1 MAILIA
7 TVLTAV
13 LLAIV
18 AYPVLVQRGRRA
30 AEADEPLA
38 EAIEQLRRAR
48 DRTYEEIRALQQER
62 FMRDISDQEYQ
73 AQLEAL
79 RAQAARLIQQQR
91 DMQAGL
97 PPTGERADANP
108 EHHTPQG
115 ADG

>member
-30 AEADEPLA
+30 AEADEPLT
-38 EAIEQLRRAR
+38 EAVEQLRRAR

-62 FMRDISDQEYQ
+62 FMRDISDEEYQ

-91 DMQAGL
+91 DAQAGL
-97 PPTGERADANP
+97 SPTVTGVDADA
-108 EHHTPQG
+108 EHRPPRGT
-115 ADG
+115 DG